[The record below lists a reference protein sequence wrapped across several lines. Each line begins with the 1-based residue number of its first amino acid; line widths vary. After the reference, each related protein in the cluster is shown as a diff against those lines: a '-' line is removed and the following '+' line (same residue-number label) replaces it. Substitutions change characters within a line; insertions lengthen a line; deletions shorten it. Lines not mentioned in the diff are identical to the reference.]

1 MAFGYAVRVS
11 SAIENQ
17 DATDDFVSL
26 AYTKRV
32 NSTGYLTVTFE
43 ANNRFF
49 DSLQLNDYIT
59 VTRYSR
65 LYSAVTDSTDFRG
78 IYRGTTQQFT
88 DNNDLKTIHCPDLSY
103 ALQQVIIAHKS
114 GQTNLSAWSSKTV
127 KKIIYDILINNT
139 TPNAPASRL
148 IPLSDVEVWLNSN
161 VLAAPVGST
170 IDYAAAYKNVLE
182 AIQDLIRIDGLDIT
196 LTGSTTGN
204 GIFLDLQTLYGTDRR
219 NSVHFWLERG
229 NMLSPAL
236 DSRRENESTKVLVGG
251 QGEGTARATETRT
264 SANYSASNNHSEMF
278 VDARHL
284 STNAAL
290 QALGDSALAQKAYR
304 PNLTFEAVQT
314 PSCFYG
320 RHYSL
325 GDIIT
330 AIYGGEAIVQKI
342 VGVTVTVDAGQ
353 DKIALELENV

>member
-103 ALQQVIIAHKS
+103 ALQQV
-114 GQTNLSAWSSKTV
+114 N
-127 KKIIYDILINNT
+127 
-139 TPNAPASRL
+139 
-148 IPLSDVEVWLNSN
+148 
-161 VLAAPVGST
+161 
-170 IDYAAAYKNVLE
+170 
-182 AIQDLIRIDGLDIT
+182 
-196 LTGSTTGN
+196 
-204 GIFLDLQTLYGTDRR
+204 
-219 NSVHFWLERG
+219 
-229 NMLSPAL
+229 
-236 DSRRENESTKVLVGG
+236 
-251 QGEGTARATETRT
+251 
-264 SANYSASNNHSEMF
+264 
-278 VDARHL
+278 
-284 STNAAL
+284 
-290 QALGDSALAQKAYR
+290 
-304 PNLTFEAVQT
+304 
-314 PSCFYG
+314 C
-320 RHYSL
+320 
-325 GDIIT
+325 
-330 AIYGGEAIVQKI
+330 
-342 VGVTVTVDAGQ
+342 
-353 DKIALELENV
+353 